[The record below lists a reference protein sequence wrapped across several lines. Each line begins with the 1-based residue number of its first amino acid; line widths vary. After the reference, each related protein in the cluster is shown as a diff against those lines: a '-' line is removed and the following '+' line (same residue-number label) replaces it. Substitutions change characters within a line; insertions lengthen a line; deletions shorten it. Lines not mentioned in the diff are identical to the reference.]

1 MDDDDRMDSE
11 IAQLNERLTL
21 LETEFVVQAEVA
33 SVERASYATKED
45 ISRIEAQLA
54 NCATKQD
61 VARIDASLAAA
72 RADTARIEASLME
85 TKIDVAR
92 IDAVLDGIQ
101 KNYATKAD
109 LLGLE
114 TRMEQQLG
122 RMGQQIAQMGVQIA
136 QMGTQIAQMGAEL
149 VAHSAQMDARMEK
162 INARTAQME
171 SRLARWML
179 GTMITVIG
187 IACTVT
193 VTVVK
198 LMP

>member
-114 TRMEQQLG
+114 TRMEQQFG
-122 RMGQQIAQMGVQIA
+122 RMGQ
-136 QMGTQIAQMGAEL
+136 QIAQMGAEL

-171 SRLARWML
+171 ARLARWML